1 MEIVDVNVKN
11 LSEFDI
17 ENDLYHDTLWENM
30 FDDGEYTDDG
40 CNEAV
45 GFIYSNACHA
55 EVYGNSMDVR
65 WIKDNSDNL
74 RLAMVANDLVNN
86 LMGTEQKKIITEE
99 KSGKHYHSCSL
110 QNYPSGKYGVIID
123 GCQKFLSECKEETLA
138 YMKGVLTGLDI
149 ERKD

>member
-1 MEIVDVNVKN
+1 MIMEIVDVNVKN

-55 EVYGNSMDVR
+55 EAYGNAMDVT
-65 WIKDNSDNL
+65 WIKDSADKL

-86 LMGTEQKKIITEE
+86 LMGTEKEKFITEE
-99 KSGKHYHSCSL
+99 NNGITLLTYAGIYLNIFVNFEMRHI
-110 QNYPSGKYGVIID
+110 QI
-123 GCQKFLSECKEETLA
+123 LA
-138 YMKGVLTGLDI
+138 YQ
-149 ERKD
+149 EA

>member
-17 ENDLYHDTLWENM
+17 ENDLYRDTLWENM

-65 WIKDNSDNL
+65 WIKDNSDNFC
-74 RLAMVANDLVNN
+74 LAMVANDLVNN

-99 KSGKHYHSCSL
+99 NNGTTLLTYAGIYLNIFVNFEMRHI
-110 QNYPSGKYGVIID
+110 QI
-123 GCQKFLSECKEETLA
+123 LA
-138 YMKGVLTGLDI
+138 YQ
-149 ERKD
+149 EA

>member
-1 MEIVDVNVKN
+1 MIMEIVDVNVKN

-17 ENDLYHDTLWENM
+17 ENDLYRDTLWENM

-74 RLAMVANDLVNN
+74 CLAMVANDLVNN

-99 KSGKHYHSCSL
+99 NNGTTLLTYAGIYLNIFVNFEMRHI
-110 QNYPSGKYGVIID
+110 QI
-123 GCQKFLSECKEETLA
+123 LA
-138 YMKGVLTGLDI
+138 YQ
-149 ERKD
+149 EA

>member
-1 MEIVDVNVKN
+1 MRGTLLFHAPSINQLNRMIMEIVDVNVKK

-55 EVYGNSMDVR
+55 EAYGNAMDVT
-65 WIKDNSDNL
+65 WIKDSADKL

-86 LMGTEQKKIITEE
+86 LMGTEKEKFITEE
-99 KSGKHYHSCSL
+99 NNGITLLTYAGIYLNIFVNFEMRHI
-110 QNYPSGKYGVIID
+110 QI
-123 GCQKFLSECKEETLA
+123 LA
-138 YMKGVLTGLDI
+138 YQKA
-149 ERKD
+149 

>member
-45 GFIYSNACHA
+45 GFICSNACHA

-99 KSGKHYHSCSL
+99 NNGTTLLTYAGIYLNIFVNFEMRHI
-110 QNYPSGKYGVIID
+110 QI
-123 GCQKFLSECKEETLA
+123 LA
-138 YMKGVLTGLDI
+138 YQEAKKALFGGC
-149 ERKD
+149 KY

>member
-1 MEIVDVNVKN
+1 MRGTLLFHAPNINQLNRMIMEIVDVNVKN

-17 ENDLYHDTLWENM
+17 ENDLYHETLWENM

-55 EVYGNSMDVR
+55 EAYGNAMDVT
-65 WIKDNSDNL
+65 WIKDSADKL

-86 LMGTEQKKIITEE
+86 LMGTEKEKFITEE
-99 KSGKHYHSCSL
+99 NNGITLLTYAGIYLNIFVNFEMRHI
-110 QNYPSGKYGVIID
+110 QI
-123 GCQKFLSECKEETLA
+123 LA
-138 YMKGVLTGLDI
+138 YQ
-149 ERKD
+149 EA

>member
-1 MEIVDVNVKN
+1 MEIVDVNVSKLDKYN
-11 LSEFDI
+11 MEYEYDFES
-17 ENDLYHDTLWENM
+17 LWENM

-99 KSGKHYHSCSL
+99 NNGTTL
-110 QNYPSGKYGVIID
+110 LTDD
-123 GCQKFLSECKEETLA
+123 GIYLNIFVNFEMRHIQILA
-138 YMKGVLTGLDI
+138 YQ
-149 ERKD
+149 EA

>member
-30 FDDGEYTDDG
+30 FDEGLYTDNY

-55 EVYGNSMDVR
+55 EVYDNAMVVR
-65 WIKDNSDNL
+65 WIKDSADKT

-86 LMGTEQKKIITEE
+86 LMGTEKDKFITEE
-99 KSGKHYHSCSL
+99 NNGITLLTYAGIYLDIFVNFKMRYI
-110 QNYPSGKYGVIID
+110 QI
-123 GCQKFLSECKEETLA
+123 LA
-138 YMKGVLTGLDI
+138 YT
-149 ERKD
+149 EA